1 MSQICTMVVWCG
13 SAKDGVASAHYYD
26 EEGCYVSSVKVSASL
41 CNGSKDVVIYNVGLA
56 VHNPFSSSGP
66 GPATAMPNRD
76 VVTQFERTVVSG
88 RPLPF
93 DDGSRVLAE
102 RSWRSGRALQFRI
115 PASALSPQAAAAL
128 RTASRAVATK
138 GVNGL

>member
-1 MSQICTMVVWCG
+1 MSQICPMVVWCG

-26 EEGCYVSSVKVSASL
+26 EEGCYVGSVKVSSSL

-76 VVTQFERTVVSG
+76 LVTQFERTVLSG

-93 DDGSRVLAE
+93 DDGTRVLAE
-102 RSWRSGRALQFRI
+102 RSWRSGRALHFRI
-115 PASALSPQAAAAL
+115 PPSALNAQAATVL
-128 RTASRAVATK
+128 RTASRAVTK
-138 GVNGL
+138 QGVNGF